1 MKNRL
6 RYWLRK
12 DRTWYLITF
21 VLLAVLCFLFPY
33 TGDDWSWG
41 SSVGIDRINAGFVD
55 YGGRYFGYIIVLVLT
70 RLRVLKA
77 LVMAGTFFGLG
88 WIVKSI
94 VKQKWAFFA
103 TILLIFLVGNE
114 IFAQSVAWTSGFS
127 NYATTAIM
135 IVAFLMVVFN
145 IIFEGKTESL
155 WLRIGM
161 FLLGLGGSLIME

>member
-12 DRTWYLITF
+12 DRTWYLMTF
-21 VLLAVLCFLFPY
+21 VLLAVLCYLFPY

-77 LVMAGTFFGLG
+77 FVMAGTFFG
-88 WIVKSI
+88 
-94 VKQKWAFFA
+94 
-103 TILLIFLVGNE
+103 
-114 IFAQSVAWTSGFS
+114 
-127 NYATTAIM
+127 
-135 IVAFLMVVFN
+135 
-145 IIFEGKTESL
+145 
-155 WLRIGM
+155 IG
-161 FLLGLGGSLIME
+161 GI